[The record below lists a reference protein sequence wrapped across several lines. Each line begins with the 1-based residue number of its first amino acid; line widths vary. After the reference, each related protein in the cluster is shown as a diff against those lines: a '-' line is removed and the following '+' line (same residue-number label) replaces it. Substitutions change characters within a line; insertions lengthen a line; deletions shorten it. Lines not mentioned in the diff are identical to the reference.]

1 MVKWKNDQI
10 TNLLRQQSTIIDTED
25 DDEKL
30 GVDSNDEDHL
40 PCNFGQPSSSVPSTQ
55 SFEKTLAFGDVAFA
69 VFLEPPEE
77 TDPYMNI
84 GEKFVDSMIQRFSQ
98 KPTMVH
104 TEIVIPPFAN
114 KKSTKIHFATYLG
127 SHAAYQ
133 NEYDAVSGVDFYL
146 IRHGRRWRC
155 LPLFGKNAAEDLRR
169 ACDANVGSAYSLMMY
184 PTSSHLFRNWSWI
197 WSDGPM
203 HKGHCATLTSR
214 VIRQAGI
221 QCGVVHKSPWYS
233 PSSLYASIHDSIG
246 SSIDDQQLESLR
258 VNDLEQVESDIESI
272 LRGVLSAKTF
282 YDIGHQRCVNAIREL
297 TYKVVKLAKDGA
309 TPTERHHAEREL
321 GDAVFKFCLIGRDV

>member
-1 MVKWKNDQI
+1 MVKWKNDEI
-10 TNLLRQQSTIIDTED
+10 TDLLRKQSVILDTED
-25 DDEKL
+25 YYEGKL
-30 GVDSNDEDHL
+30 GVDIKDDHL
-40 PCNFGQPSSSVPSTQ
+40 SSSST
-55 SFEKTLAFGDVAFA
+55 SSTSPFTLAFGDVAFA

-77 TDPYMNI
+77 TDPYMNV
-84 GEKFVDSMIQRFSQ
+84 GERFIDNVIQRFSQ

-114 KKSTKIHFATYLG
+114 KRSTKIHFATYLG

-155 LPLFGKNAAEDLRR
+155 LPLFAKNAADGLQS
-169 ACDANVGSAYSLMMY
+169 ACDANVGSPYSLMMY
-184 PTSSHLFRNWSWI
+184 PTSSHLFRKWSWL
-197 WSDGPM
+197 WGDGAK

-221 QCGVVHKSPWYS
+221 QCGVTQKSPWYS
-233 PSSLYASIHDSIG
+233 PSSLYSAIYDSMAA
-246 SSIDDQQLESLR
+246 SIDDQQLESLR
-258 VNDLEQVESDIESI
+258 TSDIEQVENDIESM

-282 YDIGHQRCVNAIREL
+282 YDIGHERCVDAIREL
-297 TYKVVKLAKDGA
+297 TYRVVNLAKNGA
-309 TPTERHHAEREL
+309 TPTERHHSEREL
-321 GDAVFKFCLIGRDV
+321 GDAVFKYCLIGRDV